1 MFNKS
6 IFLCRG
12 NYPKALTNYERGL
25 VDNNTSSIL
34 AAQNPLHRSQCLAGI
49 ARMSIRCGDSRKGV
63 GIAMDNESSRLLR
76 RECAEILESMKVL
89 FVLRVFILDLKK
101 LIISCCCINVYILLA
116 I

>member
-1 MFNKS
+1 MFLFYITNNYCFNKS

-25 VDNNTSSIL
+25 VDYSSSSIL

-76 RECAEILESMKVL
+76 KECAEILESMKVY
-89 FVLRVFILDLKK
+89 FFRFIYLDKSQK
-101 LIISCCCINVYILLA
+101 INYILL
-116 I
+116 

>member
-1 MFNKS
+1 MY
-6 IFLCRG
+6 RG

-25 VDNNTSSIL
+25 VDYNSSSIL

-76 RECAEILESMKVL
+76 KECAEILESMKVY
-89 FVLRVFILDLKK
+89 FVRFIYSSLDLDLKK
-101 LIISCCCINVYILLA
+101 LIISCYSINIYILA

>member
-1 MFNKS
+1 MYLFTRS
-6 IFLCRG
+6 G

-25 VDNNTSSIL
+25 VDYNTSATL
-34 AAQNPLHRSQCLAGI
+34 AAQNPNHRSQCLAGI

-76 RECAEILESMKVL
+76 KECAEILESMKVG
-89 FVLRVFILDLKK
+89 FIRKIHVKVLIVFCYSLNICVCK
-101 LIISCCCINVYILLA
+101 SSA